1 MVRSA
6 ESAADQASQTMRSID
21 SVLGENST
29 LRYQLERV
37 LQELTAAARSI
48 RGFADMLD
56 RDPSAIIRGRRE

>member
-1 MVRSA
+1 MQSVDA
-6 ESAADQASQTMRSID
+6 
-21 SVLGENST
+21 VLGENST